1 MNVTCKFEGR
11 YGNNLFMV
19 AAMMGLC
26 ARTGQ
31 SWGIPKHYHH
41 KPIYIHRFPLF
52 TGNPRKLHQYEA
64 IDIKDHGFHEIPHFP
79 NGVHLH
85 GFFQSYKYFDHI
97 KDEVVNRFN
106 FANYP
111 QYKDFTSV
119 HIRLGDY
126 VEHAGSFPPV
136 TLDYIKQ
143 AFEIIKPKKVLVFS
157 DEVNKCRGMF
167 GEFSDI
173 HFEFSPGKKEQPNG
187 GRTEFEQISAMS
199 SCQNNIIANSTFSFW
214 GAYCNRNPDK
224 IVVSPHYKS
233 WFGPKAQNLDTSD
246 LLPPE
251 WRQIQ
256 FR

>member
-11 YGNNLFMV
+11 YGNNLFIV

-31 SWGIPKHYHH
+31 KWGIPKNYHH
-41 KPIYIHRFPLF
+41 RPIYVHRFPIF
-52 TGNPRKLHQYEA
+52 TGNPRKLHYYNDLGVEN
-64 IDIKDHGFHEIPHFP
+64 HGYKEIPHFP
-79 NGVHLH
+79 QGAVLH
-85 GFFQSYKYFDHI
+85 GFFQSHLYFDHI
-97 KDEVVNRFN
+97 KDEVINRFN

-126 VEHAGSFPPV
+126 VQHSDSFPPV

-143 AFEIIKPKKVLVFS
+143 AFEITKPKKVLVFS
-157 DEVNKCRGMF
+157 DEVHKCRSMF
-167 GEFSDI
+167 GEFTDI

-199 SCQNNIIANSTFSFW
+199 SCQNNIIANSSFSYW

-224 IVVSPHYKS
+224 IVVSPHYLS
-233 WFGPKAQNLDTSD
+233 WFGPRAADLDTSA
-246 LLPPE
+246 LLPPD
-251 WRQIQ
+251 WTQIR